1 MSEQVTLEA
10 AARTAVRHGVKALR
24 RTGQVPGVVYGHNI
38 APSAIQL
45 NSRDL
50 DTGLRKAGRNNIIKL
65 VVDGTTKMVLPR
77 EVQRDAIKH
86 NIKHIDFYEVS
97 MTEKLSVTV
106 PVTLHGENADVK
118 SGAGVVLQEIHAL
131 RIRCLPQNLIAKIE
145 VNIGKIKLGAAV
157 HVREL
162 NVASGVEIMNDGD
175 DEVVRIARYS
185 DAPAD
190 GGAAT
195 GEVAV
200 IEKGKKEDKAAG
212 GAAKGAAPA
221 KGGAAAPKAAPAK
234 AAPAAPKKK

>member
-1 MSEQVTLEA
+1 
-10 AARTAVRHGVKALR
+10 
-24 RTGQVPGVVYGHNI
+24 
-38 APSAIQL
+38 
-45 NSRDL
+45 
-50 DTGLRKAGRNNIIKL
+50 
-65 VVDGTTKMVLPR
+65 
-77 EVQRDAIKH
+77 
-86 NIKHIDFYEVS
+86 

-106 PVTLHGENADVK
+106 PVVLSGENADVK

-145 VNIGKIKLGAAV
+145 VNIGKIKLGTAV

-200 IEKGKKEDKAAG
+200 IEKGKKDDKAAAPKG
-212 GAAKGAAPA
+212 GSAA
-221 KGGAAAPKAAPAK
+221 KGGAAAPKAAPA
-234 AAPAAPKKK
+234 APKKK